1 MLAFCLLFLSPISFV
16 NSHRDISWFKDTKYH
31 YDNIINIENSW
42 RECEDW
48 TDVYDPIGSTDDVNS
63 EWEIH
68 FTALCISLKIPLDW
82 DDQTLDET
90 IYYTIARIYNRD
102 DIENTADNGAF
113 WMINGGPGGPGYQMY
128 SWTIP
133 WLTFVDGT
141 YDLYVHDHRG
151 VPYSTEFSCP
161 TEMFY
166 SGDFKACSTYTANYW
181 GNNSYF
187 STYQAAFDIAYAIDL
202 FSNDFSAYNGD
213 NTVLYGTSYG
223 TYLVNK
229 YLQLYP
235 NQVRAVILDGVCA
248 GDECKLQDQDEAY
261 HDTAIKL
268 FNRCGEDPF
277 CNAQFVP
284 EYGDT
289 IIEAIEYI
297 YGLFD
302 DNDGHL
308 PCNPL
313 KEAPYNMTMST
324 ESFQQAIFI
333 SLLEDE
339 HKRMLIMP
347 FLKRIARCNADDYEV
362 LRYALQDED
371 EYNNEYNNEYQNMLG
386 FNIKL
391 SELWYGDDPRIR
403 PPVLEKDY
411 YLSQGASNFYS
422 LLWDQWVKYLPPMDL
437 YNKYANPQIP
447 ILLINGDLDPMT
459 RVEWARDAALNFG
472 ANTDD
477 GNHRY
482 YVEFPNVVHNVFIK
496 SPMTNYTDYSI
507 EDDEY
512 NRDYETCA
520 FHVVKSFIDDPYST
534 PDTQCLEWLIP
545 LDWRMSTK
553 ISKEIS
559 EDGFGI
565 TNAWGEIKE
574 VIIDPTTPDDTEENG
589 HDDYIF
595 INLFDGIL
603 F

>member
-48 TDVYDPIGSTDDVNS
+48 TDDFNNIRSNDDVHS
-63 EWEIH
+63 EWEFH
-68 FTALCISLKIPLDW
+68 FTALCISLKVIVWPLDW
-82 DDQTLDET
+82 DDQRLDET
-90 IYYTIARIYNRD
+90 INYTIARIYNGD
-102 DIENTADNGAF
+102 DIENTANNGAF
-113 WMINGGPGGPGYQMY
+113 WMINGGPGLPGYVMY
-128 SWTIP
+128 PHTTP
-133 WLTFVDGT
+133 WLTFMDGT
-141 YDLYVHDHRG
+141 YDVYIHEHRG

-161 TEMFY
+161 IEMF
-166 SGDFKACSTYTANYW
+166 STDLNACSTYTTNYW

-187 STYQAAFDIAYAIDL
+187 SPYQAAFDIAYAIDL
-202 FSNDFSAYNGD
+202 FSYSFNAYNED
-213 NTVLYGTSYG
+213 NTVLYGISYG
-223 TYLVNK
+223 TYLLNK

-302 DNDGHL
+302 DNDGNM

-313 KEAPYNMTMST
+313 EVSPYNMTIAVSEFKSMLTSWVGN
-324 ESFQQAIFI
+324 
-333 SLLEDE
+333 E
-339 HKRMLIMP
+339 HDRMLIMP
-347 FLKRIARCNADDYEV
+347 VLKRTARCNADDYEA
-362 LRYALQDED
+362 LRYILQDEGTLRRLQDED
-371 EYNNEYNNEYQNMLG
+371 EYNNEYHNAI
-386 FNIKL
+386 FPNIAL
-391 SELWYGDDPRIR
+391 SELWGGDAD
-403 PPVLEKDY
+403 
-411 YLSQGASNFYS
+411 SG
-422 LLWDQWVKYLPPMDL
+422 WVTYLPPMDL

-447 ILLINGDLDPMT
+447 ILLINGDLDPET

-472 ANTDD
+472 ADTDD

-482 YVEFPNVVHNVFIK
+482 YVEFTNVVHVVFVH
-496 SPMTNYTDYSI
+496 SSMANYTDYSI
-507 EDDEY
+507 NIEDDEY
-512 NRDYETCA
+512 NSDHETCA
-520 FHVVKSFIDDPYST
+520 FYVVKSFIDDPYST